1 MKQLAHAAPAP
12 IACQRGSP
20 GSLRIETDALSPI
33 TVAGYRIRAAESA
46 PDRSHSL
53 GVSAARLQVSRL
65 RLGPRR
71 SPFKAPLVGPLC
83 AGVMGPFWRHRAG
96 SHPPPSRL
104 RAPRRHAPGI
114 RGWPWRSR
122 LPHRS
127 GPEASLAFFVHVCL
141 NCLACSSALS
151 GAQAT
156 QKRMNKH
163 AL

>member
-65 RLGPRR
+65 RLGPLRSLSMRR
-71 SPFKAPLVGPLC
+71 SWGPSALERGDPFGGPALARTRVHRGCAPP
-83 AGVMGPFWRHRAG
+83 GVMRQEYADGHGTAASRTDLAMRRAWHF
-96 SHPPPSRL
+96 SCTY
-104 RAPRRHAPGI
+104 
-114 RGWPWRSR
+114 
-122 LPHRS
+122 
-127 GPEASLAFFVHVCL
+127 V
-141 NCLACSSALS
+141 
-151 GAQAT
+151 
-156 QKRMNKH
+156 
-163 AL
+163 